1 MYVLTKE
8 SHPKILRSSGNCAD
22 FQEANVI
29 NALLENEIPLMLG
42 RGVTTALVT
51 SRRVLVGSEIC
62 EFG

>member
-22 FQEANVI
+22 FHETNIIDV
-29 NALLENEIPLMLG
+29 LLENEIPLRLG
-42 RGVTTALVT
+42 RGITTALVT